1 VLVFTDAGICWIT
14 VQPVEPGSTDPALG
28 GFAAMQQIADWLEKL
43 GMSKYAERFTEN
55 KIDVPVLRHSTD
67 QRNHN
72 VFETNGPFW
81 KTGFV
86 LWVLAL
92 CGVFLVLPYVATL
105 ENKALAAAAAH
116 THLEVG
122 ELLAISV
129 VQTAILLAIA
139 VILGQ
144 WAARKLGLGTPLIAA
159 LLAGRSGP
167 ERLLSTLLLALALG
181 ISTALALMM
190 LDHWVFAP
198 IPAIAELIHNAE
210 SGSARPSAWQ
220 GFLASFYGAVTEE
233 ILMRLGFLSL
243 LALAFRTLARMCG
256 ANREITLP
264 IGVFWA
270 ANIVTAVLFG
280 LGHLPATAAIAPLSV
295 ALVVRA
301 IVLNGT
307 AGLVF
312 GALYRRY
319 GLEWAMTSHFGVDI
333 VAHVAIG

>member
-1 VLVFTDAGICWIT
+1 LNV
-14 VQPVEPGSTDPALG
+14 DPA
-28 GFAAMQQIADWLEKL
+28 QQA
-43 GMSKYAERFTEN
+43 
-55 KIDVPVLRHSTD
+55 
-67 QRNHN
+67 Q
-72 VFETNGPFW
+72 TNGPFW

-105 ENKALAAAAAH
+105 ENKALAAAAAR

-144 WAARKLGLGTPLIAA
+144 WAVRQLGLGTPLIAA

-167 ERLLSTLLLALALG
+167 ERSLSTLLLALALG
-181 ISTALALMM
+181 IATALALMM

-198 IPAIAELIHNAE
+198 FPAVAELIHNAE

-233 ILMRLGFLSL
+233 ILMRFGFLSL

-256 ANREITLP
+256 ANREIALP
-264 IGVFWA
+264 TDVFWA
-270 ANIVTAVLFG
+270 ANIVHSGAIRTGTLAG
-280 LGHLPATAAIAPLSV
+280 DRSDCATVGGARRPRHCPKRDCGPRIWRIVQALRIGVGDDIAFWRRHCRPCRRWLILRHTTWRV
-295 ALVVRA
+295 QP
-301 IVLNGT
+301 
-307 AGLVF
+307 F
-312 GALYRRY
+312 GA
-319 GLEWAMTSHFGVDI
+319 
-333 VAHVAIG
+333 